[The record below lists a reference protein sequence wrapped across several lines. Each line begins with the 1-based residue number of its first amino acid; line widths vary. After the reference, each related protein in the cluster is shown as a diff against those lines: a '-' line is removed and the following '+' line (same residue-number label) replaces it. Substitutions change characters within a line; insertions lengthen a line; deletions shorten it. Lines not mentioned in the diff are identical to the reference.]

1 MPETKNRLGGP
12 ELAAPALEQL
22 ANAQRE
28 EEKRR
33 HEKRPRHRRHGK
45 RGLFIVLAALVVL
58 ALVGSGFVYWRKHR
72 GVQAEG
78 SRLKKEQDAG
88 RKVLVAKVEVA
99 KPERTLTLPGDVRP
113 FTAVGVF
120 PKVNGYVRQVRVDKG
135 DRVKAGQLLALVDS
149 PETDQQVAAARAALR
164 LKRLT
169 AVRARR
175 LAPSGVI
182 SRQDLDNAIEGERSA
197 EADYRRTRALQKY
210 ESVRA
215 PFDGILTARLVD
227 PGALVSATTPL
238 FELADPS
245 RLRVWVYVSQDVA
258 PFVRVGDAAE
268 LSQDER
274 PGAVVRAQV
283 SRLAD
288 ALDSRTRTMLA
299 EIWLDNAAGGVV
311 AGVFVHVTLHVRIPP
326 LPVVPSNAILS
337 RGDKTLVAVVQD
349 QNKLHL
355 VPVTTGLDDGKT
367 VQVRQGLR
375 GGETVALDV
384 PSELPEGAV
393 IQPLTPKQQKAGA
406 PQARSGDTPKRGL
419 SEEKDGK
426 DGEAGP
432 SSNR

>member
-1 MPETKNRLGGP
+1 MPETKRLGGP
-12 ELAAPALEQL
+12 QLPTPALEQL

-33 HEKRPRHRRHGK
+33 HEEPPRHRRRGK

-58 ALVGSGFVYWRKHR
+58 AAAGTGFVYWRKHR
-72 GVQAEG
+72 GIRAEA
-78 SRLKKEQDAG
+78 SRLKNEQDAG
-88 RKVLVAKVEVA
+88 RKVLVARVVVP

-113 FTAVGVF
+113 FTAVGIF
-120 PKVNGYVRQVRVDKG
+120 PKVNGYVRQIRVDKG
-135 DRVKAGQLLALVDS
+135 DRVKAGELLAVIDS
-149 PETDQQVAAARAALR
+149 PETDQQVVAAKSALR
-164 LKRLT
+164 LRRVT
-169 AVRARR
+169 AARARR

-182 SRQDLDNAIEGERSA
+182 SRQELDNAVEGARSA
-197 EADYRRTRALQKY
+197 EADYRRTRELQKY
-210 ESVRA
+210 EDVRA

-227 PGALVSATTPL
+227 PGALVSATSPL

-268 LSQDER
+268 LTQDER
-274 PGAVVRAQV
+274 PGAVVHAQI

-299 EIWLDNAAGGVV
+299 EIWLDNASGGVV
-311 AGVFVHVTLHVRIPP
+311 SGVFVHVTLHVRIPP
-326 LPVVPSNAILS
+326 LPVVPSNAVLS
-337 RGDKTLVAVVQD
+337 RGDKTLVAVVQE

-355 VPVTTGLDDGKT
+355 VQVATGLDDGKT

-384 PSELPEGAV
+384 PSELAEGAV
-393 IQPLTPKQQKAGA
+393 IQPLAPNQQKGA
-406 PQARSGDTPKRGL
+406 SPQARSGDAPKRG
-419 SEEKDGK
+419 SPDEKDRQEGQ
-426 DGEAGP
+426 
-432 SSNR
+432 SR